1 MKQKI
6 NVITMLFCAI
16 GLSLF
21 ILSIAMIIQ
30 VSVINTL
37 HSTDVHLEYYEGIV
51 RTIDID
57 EQIVVAQGIDG
68 EEGNGEK
75 HVRVFSFNP
84 DRIDFHEQGIDV
96 GSRVSIGFFP
106 HDNEVYAVDKI

>member
-1 MKQKI
+1 
-6 NVITMLFCAI
+6 
-16 GLSLF
+16 
-21 ILSIAMIIQ
+21 MIIQ

-57 EQIVVAQGIDG
+57 EQIVVVQGIDG

-75 HVRVFSFNP
+75 HVRVFSYNP
-84 DRIDFHEQGIDV
+84 DRIDFHEQGIDI
-96 GSRVSIGFFP
+96 GSRVIISFFP
-106 HDNEVYAVDKI
+106 NNDDEAYAVERSY